1 MNIRKIATP
10 LVALALF
17 AGAPTAV
24 AVSYTVSTAQ
34 PAVADAGISQ
44 KMGVDACG
52 LHNNVSRTQ
61 AFWTNTPYWN
71 FGLYIGGSF
80 AGCPVNGAS
89 FVTSLRN
96 MGWKIMPIWVGPQA
110 PCSSYSVRF
119 SSNTT
124 TARQQGK
131 NEAIAAYNR
140 LIALGM
146 TTLNTPVIYD
156 LENFPTNNSSCVA
169 ATKAFMQGWVEQ
181 MHLPPAQQAGVY
193 GSSCASG
200 LANFASNANPPD
212 FITGADWDGIKSVW
226 NMACI
231 GTGSWT
237 NHQRHKQYRGDHN
250 ETWNGVTVSVD
261 NDCSDGPVYP
271 GPDNLG
277 NTQGCL

>member
-17 AGAPTAV
+17 AGAPTAIS
-24 AVSYTVSTAQ
+24 VSIPEPVI
-34 PAVADAGISQ
+34 ADSGISQ
-44 KMGVDACG
+44 HMGVDACG
-52 LHNNVSRTQ
+52 LHNNVSRAQ
-61 AFWTNTPYWN
+61 AFWSGTPYWN
-71 FGLYIGGSF
+71 FGLYLGGSA
-80 AGCPVNGAS
+80 AGCPVSGAS
-89 FVTSLRN
+89 FVTSIRN

-119 SSNTT
+119 SSNTA

-156 LENFPTNNSSCVA
+156 LENFPTNNSACVA

-181 MHLPPAQQAGVY
+181 MHLPPAQKAGVY

-200 LANFASNANPPD
+200 IANFASNANPPD

-231 GTGSWT
+231 STGVWT

-271 GPDNLG
+271 GPDNMG

>member
-1 MNIRKIATP
+1 MNIRRFATP
-10 LVALALF
+10 FVALVLLT
-17 AGAPTAV
+17 GAPTAV
-24 AVSYTVSTAQ
+24 SVST
-34 PAVADAGISQ
+34 PKPVIADSGISQ
-44 KMGVDACG
+44 HMGVDACG
-52 LHNNVSRTQ
+52 LHNNVSRAQ
-61 AFWTNTPYWN
+61 AFWNNTPYWN

-89 FVTSLRN
+89 FVTSLRG

-110 PCSSYSVRF
+110 PCSSFSVRF

-124 TARQQGK
+124 TARQQGR

-146 TTLNTPVIYD
+146 ATEGTPVIYD
-156 LENFPTNNSSCVA
+156 LENFPTNNAACVS

-181 MHLPPAQQAGVY
+181 MHLPPAQKAGVY

-200 LANFASNANPPD
+200 IANFAGNANPPD
-212 FITGADWDGIKSVW
+212 FITGADWDSIKSVW
-226 NMACI
+226 NMACVS
-231 GTGSWT
+231 TGSWV
-237 NHQRHKQYRGDHN
+237 NHQRHKQYRGDHS
-250 ETWNGVTVSVD
+250 ETWNGVTVAVD
-261 NDCSDGPVYP
+261 SDCSDGPVYP